1 MIIRTGNTA
10 RRSLIATIKAGAG
23 LGVMGLAAWMVA
35 LSMPVSALAGSTVI
49 YDSTYTNLPPNVAS
63 LGFQATSTSEL
74 GDQIILGGADRVV
87 QDVTVTMS
95 NWALFSTY
103 ANDARYNGNTETWSH
118 PVTLNIY
125 DDEVDEDGIPTT
137 LLGTQTKEI
146 SIPWRPE
153 ASEGCGSAWRA
164 ADASCYNGIAFNTS
178 FDVSSLNIV
187 LTDTV
192 IVAIAYST
200 ANYGEAPL
208 GVEGPYNSLN
218 VGIPTGQGASV
229 GSDVNADALFWDT
242 IYPGYTSGLREDFDW
257 APNGTMS
264 LKITASPALPDTKDE
279 CKKDQWRA
287 YGTTFKNQGSCV
299 SYVQTGKFQQ

>member
-1 MIIRTGNTA
+1 MIIRTGNTM
-10 RRSLIATIKAGAG
+10 RRSVIATIRAGAG

-35 LSMPVSALAGSTVI
+35 LSAPVSALAGSSVI

-74 GDQIILGGADRVV
+74 GDEIIVAGEDRVV
-87 QDVTVTMS
+87 QDVTVVMS
-95 NWALFSTY
+95 NWALYSTY
-103 ANDARYNGNTETWSH
+103 ASDERYASNSETWTH

-125 DDEVDEDGIPTT
+125 SPEVGEDGIPTT
-137 LLGTQTKEI
+137 LLASQTEEI

-153 ASEGCGSAWRA
+153 AAEGCGSAWRA
-164 ADASCYNGIAFNTS
+164 ADGGCYNGIAFNAT
-178 FDVSSLNIV
+178 FDLSSLNLV
-187 LTDTV
+187 LPDSV
-192 IVAIAYST
+192 IVAIAYNT

-208 GVEGPYNSLN
+208 GVAGPYNSLN
-218 VGIPTGQGASV
+218 VGIPKGNGVTT

-242 IYPGYTSGLREDFDW
+242 VYPGYTAGLKEEFGW
-257 APNGTMS
+257 VPNGTMA
-264 LKITASPALPDTKDE
+264 LTITASPALPDTKDE